1 MLADAEFFQAGEL
14 EHGEERGH
22 EPAQRDA
29 LGEEVGEDKILFCAG
44 AVEQPFHLVGD
55 GRLFVVDFSHDE
67 FFREAAE
74 YHIEGVP
81 QLDAVH
87 ALQGTLTIGQRKIG
101 EETLHEILAGDGEIV
116 ELGGGFLEFFV
127 LEELVD
133 QFPAWIH
140 FIFDK
145 IGVDGVLALGQEQTA
160 LNFHQRRCHDK
171 KLTGDIEVELL
182 HALERVDVL
191 AGDGLDGD
199 VVDIQLVLPDE
210 KKQQIEWAFEDLKFD
225 AIVGVGNH
233 GRAMVAP
240 SGGAARGKTIV
251 VRVAARPAKVR

>member
-1 MLADAEFFQAGEL
+1 M
-14 EHGEERGH
+14 
-22 EPAQRDA
+22 
-29 LGEEVGEDKILFCAG
+29 
-44 AVEQPFHLVGD
+44 
-55 GRLFVVDFSHDE
+55 
-67 FFREAAE
+67 
-74 YHIEGVP
+74 
-81 QLDAVH
+81 
-87 ALQGTLTIGQRKIG
+87 
-101 EETLHEILAGDGEIV
+101 
-116 ELGGGFLEFFV
+116 
-127 LEELVD
+127 D

-210 KKQQIEWAFEDLKFD
+210 KKQQIERAFEDLKFD